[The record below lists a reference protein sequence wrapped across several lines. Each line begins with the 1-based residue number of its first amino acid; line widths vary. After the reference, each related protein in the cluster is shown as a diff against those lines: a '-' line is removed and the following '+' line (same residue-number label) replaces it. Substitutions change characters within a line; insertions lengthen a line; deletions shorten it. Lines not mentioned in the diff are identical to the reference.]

1 MKKILFCLVLLP
13 FLLSCSSDKEE
24 IENPINPVVGTKWA
38 SNSGDND
45 ADVLEFI
52 TNTTFLEYNI
62 DENENIISS
71 LGCDEGT
78 YKYENGEIIFL
89 KQDFINEMNKA
100 TVNGNILTLYYKS
113 GTKRLYT
120 KK

>member
-1 MKKILFCLVLLP
+1 MLP
-13 FLLSCSSDKEE
+13 FLLSCSSDKET
-24 IENPINPVVGTKWA
+24 IGNPINSVVGTKWA
-38 SNSGDND
+38 SNTNGND
-45 ADVLEFI
+45 ADILEFI
-52 TNTTFLEYNI
+52 TNTTFLEYTV
-62 DENENIISS
+62 DENENIISY

-100 TVNGNILTLYYKS
+100 TVSGNILTLYYKS